1 VFYVTRKSTRANIYF
16 YEFDP
21 KRNKNKTDFP
31 WGGSRYFNPFKV
43 PTELYTGK
51 QSLIWTQWTWKPSP
65 RSIGFDADEN
75 GQLRQA
81 EHQIPIS
88 HVSLFCCEVIC
99 PRLRC
104 AVSANQKLDLER
116 ADSGKA
122 RSYCRASKG
131 FTP

>member
-1 VFYVTRKSTRANIYF
+1 MNLT
-16 YEFDP
+16 P
-21 KRNKNKTDFP
+21 KRNQNKTDFP

-81 EHQIPIS
+81 QHQTSITSVTRIAAG
-88 HVSLFCCEVIC
+88 VSFNGMECL
-99 PRLRC
+99 L
-104 AVSANQKLDLER
+104 A
-116 ADSGKA
+116 A
-122 RSYCRASKG
+122 RRPYRVDRNLVL
-131 FTP
+131 